1 MGEKEVIGKY
11 EIVTELGRGG
21 MGVVYK
27 AWEESLR
34 RHVAIKMLGDR
45 LTQDEAVVTRFMREA
60 RSVADLNHPN
70 VIQVF
75 AVDTH
80 EGKPYFAMEYIE
92 GQSLSSLIEEQ
103 GKLSPRRAVKILSEV
118 ASGLSA
124 AHNKGVVHRD
134 IKPDNIM
141 LTEHGGVKVLDFGIA
156 QLEDQNS
163 KLTGTGMAIGTPN
176 YVSPEVCLAQDVDN
190 RSDLFSLGVVFYEML
205 TGDKPFEA
213 DSPLQMMTNVVHSEV
228 PDITKLN
235 SEVEP
240 RLRAIL
246 DHLLAKNPEERY
258 QNAKQLLED
267 IKSYSA
273 KALPAHAVGRAGAGN
288 SPQAGGAG
296 KAKWALAAVLVA
308 GIAGASWWYTQ
319 FGPEKVQTD
328 SDPAV
333 VLTERETTS
342 APDSDLDLASAEA
355 ETLETPAEPAS
366 DDTALQTASAP
377 DTGDAEADG
386 AGSGTDAGEN
396 PATPLQA
403 IVMEQEAMPASV
415 ENDGTDTS
423 QPAEPA
429 VAEDTPA
436 AQTTQASPP
445 PEPEPTLPAG
455 PPRIVIHTLGD
466 SAVTPTIKSTLKSM
480 LENADFV
487 VLNER
492 VLDGFKPGSSAADI
506 SRVARNNGAAFLVLA
521 EVSQT
526 GTRTL
531 TYYGNTDIQSL
542 ASLTVEVVSLSDRRS
557 LGAALQTTLEY
568 VALNAADQAR
578 AASTPLGRQIVIRLG
593 ETQR

>member
-92 GQSLSSLIEEQ
+92 GQSLSSLIEQE
-103 GKLSPRRAVKILSEV
+103 GKLKPGRALAILKEI

-141 LTEHGGVKVLDFGIA
+141 LTGHGGVKVLDFGIA

-176 YVSPEVCLAQDVDN
+176 YVSPEVCLAQHVDN

-235 SEVEP
+235 SDVEP
-240 RLRAIL
+240 RLRSIL
-246 DHLLAKNPEERY
+246 DHLLAKNPDNRY
-258 QNAKQLLED
+258 QSASELLED
-267 IKSYSA
+267 IESYKA
-273 KALPAHAVGRAGAGN
+273 KAMPAHAMGT
-288 SPQAGGAG
+288 AGGS
-296 KAKWALAAVLVA
+296 AAVGEESGGGALKWVMVALLVA
-308 GIAGASWWYTQ
+308 GVAGASWWYVK
-319 FGPEKVQTD
+319 PE
-328 SDPAV
+328 PASV
-333 VLTERETTS
+333 TVTPE
-342 APDSDLDLASAEA
+342 PVAEA
-355 ETLETPAEPAS
+355 IETPAAVDPADSVEQQTAATQLDDSPDPQADSADAETAQAATPAESEPEREEQFAGP
-366 DDTALQTASAP
+366 TPEPLQTAPVEPESETPELSEPPAP
-377 DTGDAEADG
+377 GETGD
-386 AGSGTDAGEN
+386 
-396 PATPLQA
+396 QA
-403 IVMEQEAMPASV
+403 
-415 ENDGTDTS
+415 
-423 QPAEPA
+423 
-429 VAEDTPA
+429 AEDTVALVEP
-436 AQTTQASPP
+436 T
-445 PEPEPTLPAG
+445 EPEPALPAG
-455 PPRIVIHTLGD
+455 SPSIVIHTLGD
-466 SAVTPTIKSTLKSM
+466 SAVTPTIKGTLRSA

-487 VLNER
+487 VLNEQ
-492 VLDGFKPGSSAADI
+492 VLDGFKAGASTAEM
-506 SRVARNNGAAFLVLA
+506 SRIANANGAAYLVIA
-521 EVSQT
+521 EVAQT

-531 TYYGNTDIQSL
+531 SYYGNTDIQSL
-542 ASLTVEVVSLSDRRS
+542 ASLTVDIVSLSDRRS
-557 LGAALQTTLEY
+557 LGSTLQAPLEY
-568 VALNAADQAR
+568 VALNASNQAR
-578 AASTPLGRQIVIRLG
+578 AAAAPLARQVVVRLG

>member
-1 MGEKEVIGKY
+1 MGENEVIGKY

-60 RSVADLNHPN
+60 RSVADLSHPN

-92 GQSLSSLIEEQ
+92 GQSLSSLIEQE
-103 GKLSPRRAVKILSEV
+103 GKLKPGRALAILKET

-176 YVSPEVCLAQDVDN
+176 YVSPEVCLAQEVDN

-213 DSPLQMMTNVVHSEV
+213 ESPLQMMTNVVHSEV

-235 SEVEP
+235 SDVEP
-240 RLRAIL
+240 RLRSIL
-246 DHLLAKNPEERY
+246 DHLLSKNPDDRY
-258 QNAKQLLED
+258 QSAGQLLED
-267 IKSYSA
+267 IDSYQA
-273 KALPAHAVGRAGAGN
+273 NAMPAHAVG
-288 SPQAGGAG
+288 QAGSTDTAG
-296 KAKWALAAVLVA
+296 TGGGLLKWVMAGVLAA
-308 GIAGASWWYTQ
+308 GIAGASWWFIQPESGSVSDDPQPLAETAEAPAAADIDRSPEATSELQGEPDSSTTPAVTQ
-319 FGPEKVQTD
+319 AREADPPPDAQTESPA
-328 SDPAV
+328 SDP
-333 VLTERETTS
+333 
-342 APDSDLDLASAEA
+342 LASAASEQP
-355 ETLETPAEPAS
+355 ETPAGDPVSEMPEAEQPVPAETADPVEEESVADVTSPQPEPA
-366 DDTALQTASAP
+366 L
-377 DTGDAEADG
+377 
-386 AGSGTDAGEN
+386 
-396 PATPLQA
+396 
-403 IVMEQEAMPASV
+403 
-415 ENDGTDTS
+415 
-423 QPAEPA
+423 
-429 VAEDTPA
+429 
-436 AQTTQASPP
+436 
-445 PEPEPTLPAG
+445 PTG
-455 PPRIVIHTLGD
+455 PPSIVIHTTGD
-466 SAVTPTIKSTLKSM
+466 TAVTPTIKSTLKSA

-492 VLDGFKPGSSAADI
+492 VLDGFKSGSTTAEV
-506 SRVARNNGAAFLVLA
+506 SRVASSNGATYLVIA
-521 EVSQT
+521 EVAQT

-531 TYYGNTDIQSL
+531 TYYGNTDIQTL
-542 ASLTVEVVSLSDRRS
+542 ASLTVDIVSLGDRRS
-557 LGAALQTTLEY
+557 LGTTLQAPLEY

-578 AASTPLGRQIVIRLG
+578 TASAPLARQVVVRLG
-593 ETQR
+593 EAQR